1 MSAVNLKDTCCFL
14 KTNGCIIC
22 FINAFEDTFVKIKS
36 MKKFALITAVLITA
50 ISFQSCRQAD
60 DVLTPEEIAT
70 LQKVQDSSNNSSSNK
85 DANPASL
92 EPGEP

>member
-1 MSAVNLKDTCCFL
+1 
-14 KTNGCIIC
+14 
-22 FINAFEDTFVKIKS
+22 

-70 LQKVQDSSNNSSSNK
+70 LQKVQDSSKNSSSNK
-85 DANPASL
+85 DVTASFELGEPAASL
-92 EPGEP
+92 VDGETAPPPKK